1 MNSYV
6 FILTIIGLAALSMAW
21 LPSLLDKS
29 FLSYPILFMAVGG
42 VLYLFPFELPSPNP
56 LWQEEYVV
64 RLTELLVIISLMGTG
79 LKIRRKISWKNW
91 HIPFR
96 LVSITMLLSI
106 AMLGFIGWGILGLTP
121 AAAVLLG
128 AVLAPTDPVLAEQVQ
143 VGPPHDTRED
153 DVRFSLTAEAGLN
166 DGMAFPFTWLAVVI
180 AVGSGTS
187 DPWLTDWLWRD
198 LLYRIV
204 AGIIIGYLVGR
215 LLVFLLFQ
223 LPQKTSF
230 PKAEGAFVSL
240 STTLVS
246 YGVTEL
252 AYGYG
257 FLAVFVTA
265 ITMSSFE
272 VENMYHTEMHDFVH
286 QLEHILLVVLLMV
299 FGGSLV
305 HGLLD
310 HLTWNGALI
319 GLAFL
324 FIIRPIAALI
334 GLTGVKVPIHEK
346 LAISFIG
353 IRGIGSFFY
362 LSFALDKIDF
372 ADANELWSIVGFI
385 VMVSIILHGVSAS
398 RVMRYL
404 DWTRARAT
412 RKKKA
417 AVTAA
422 KR

>member
-1 MNSYV
+1 MDSY
-6 FILTIIGLAALSMAW
+6 IINLTIIGLAALSMAW
-21 LPSLLDKS
+21 VPSFLEKG
-29 FLSYPILFMAVGG
+29 FLSYPIVFMVTGMA
-42 VLYLFPFELPSPNP
+42 LYLLPFQLPSPNP

-64 RLTELLVIISLMGTG
+64 RFTELVVIISLMGAG
-79 LKIRRKISWKNW
+79 LKIRRKINWKDW
-91 HIPFR
+91 QIPFR

-106 AMLGFIGWGILGLTP
+106 AMLGALGWGVLGLAP

-143 VGPPHDTRED
+143 VGPPHETEED

-180 AVGSGTS
+180 AVAS
-187 DPWLTDWLWRD
+187 DPSASGNWLIEWLWRD

-204 AGIIIGYLVGR
+204 AGIIIGFLIGR
-215 LLVFLLFQ
+215 LLAFLLFQ
-223 LPQKTSF
+223 LPQKTNF
-230 PKAEGAFVSL
+230 PKAKYAFVAL

-252 AYGYG
+252 AHGYG
-257 FLAVFVTA
+257 FLAVFITA
-265 ITMSSFE
+265 LTMSSFE
-272 VENMYHTEMHDFVH
+272 VEDMYHTEMHDFVH
-286 QLEHILLVVLLMV
+286 QIEHILMVVLLMI

-305 HGLLD
+305 RSLLN

-334 GLTGVKVPIHEK
+334 GLIGVKIPMHEK
-346 LAISFIG
+346 LAISFFG
-353 IRGIGSFFY
+353 IRGVGSFFY

-385 VMVSIILHGVSAS
+385 VMVSIILHGVTAS
-398 RVMRYL
+398 FMMRYL
-404 DWTRARAT
+404 DWSRQRIA
-412 RKKKA
+412 RKKKIA
-417 AVTAA
+417 
-422 KR
+422 RS